1 MSPYTHLTLKDRE
14 CILLGVTLH
23 HTYQVIADQIGCS
36 KATVSREI
44 KRNGGR
50 GAYSAVKAQQNY
62 QQRRLKSRRLR
73 VLENLKL
80 RDFVL
85 HCILQRQWS
94 PEQIAGRLSLEN
106 SNWHI
111 SYNTIYR
118 GIERNNLGVKR
129 KVMGLEDSLESY
141 DIVGKLVRLKELS
154 TNDVAVLIMSHQSMN
169 DQSHVRIGLVLAIGK
184 AIPFAAR
191 SGVRV

>member
-80 RDFVL
+80 R
-85 HCILQRQWS
+85 
-94 PEQIAGRLSLEN
+94 
-106 SNWHI
+106 
-111 SYNTIYR
+111 
-118 GIERNNLGVKR
+118 
-129 KVMGLEDSLESY
+129 
-141 DIVGKLVRLKELS
+141 
-154 TNDVAVLIMSHQSMN
+154 
-169 DQSHVRIGLVLAIGK
+169 
-184 AIPFAAR
+184 
-191 SGVRV
+191 